1 MSGRPR
7 SPRLWTALALPG
19 TAWLVVF
26 FVVPFYAI
34 GAIAF
39 GTTDPLFNAPLPV
52 WNPLHWQFDDIG
64 DVLRRSV
71 NGDLRPV
78 FVRTF
83 GYVVGALAVCIAIGY
98 PVAYY
103 VARLAGR
110 RRGLLLAL
118 LLAPWWINY
127 LTRMLAWINL
137 LQPDGYV
144 NRALQGV
151 HVISSPVEWLSG
163 NPYTVIVALA
173 YGYLPF
179 FIVPLFATLD
189 RIDGRLLE
197 ASRDLGIGAA
207 GTFWHVTLPL
217 SRQGLLTASAIT
229 VLPMFGDYYTN
240 TLVSGSPRTTMV
252 GNQIEFYLLQSQEK
266 GVGAALVMILTVLLM
281 ALMAYYLLSTQRAS
295 REAT

>member
-1 MSGRPR
+1 MSRHGGGA
-7 SPRLWTALALPG
+7 RLWPALALPG
-19 TAWLVVF
+19 TAWLLVF

-34 GAIAF
+34 AAIAF
-39 GTTDPLFNAPLPV
+39 GGTDPLFGSPLPV
-52 WNPLHWQFDDIG
+52 WNPLQWQFTDLV
-64 DVLRRSV
+64 DVLQRSV
-71 NGDLRPV
+71 TGDLRPV

-83 GYVVGALAVCIAIGY
+83 VYVAAALAVCIVIGY

-118 LLAPWWINY
+118 ILAPWWINY
-127 LTRMLAWINL
+127 LTRMLAWVNL

-144 NRALQGV
+144 NRILEAT
-151 HVISSPVEWLSG
+151 HVVSQPVDWLSG
-163 NPYTVIVALA
+163 NPYTVVIALA
-173 YGYLPF
+173 YGYMPF

-197 ASRDLGIGAA
+197 ASRDLGIGAV

-229 VLPMFGDYYTN
+229 LLPMFGDYYTN
-240 TLVSGSPRTTMV
+240 TLVSGSPTTTMV

-266 GVGAALVMILTVLLM
+266 GIGAALVLVLSVLLM
-281 ALMAYYLLSTQRAS
+281 ALMAYYLVATQRAS
-295 REAT
+295 REVA